1 MTNFRPLLFAFLAA
15 ATAAQAQD
23 PDISHQRQLYRKI
36 NAGAAAKET
45 RPGAAVPV
53 AAGSGSESSPAR

>member
-1 MTNFRPLLFAFLAA
+1 MTKYRPLLLAFLTA

-23 PDISHQRQLYRKI
+23 PDISHQRQVYREI

-45 RPGAAVPV
+45 QPGAAVPV
-53 AAGSGSESSPAR
+53 AAGSGSGPTPAR